1 MIFEERKQSSHAAN
15 ESYCHV
21 RYISADFITDR
32 KTQRKLTEHYPNYMD
47 TWGMCGM
54 LGDCLYIDEHLYL
67 VVKERYYQSPTYA
80 SVKEALEC
88 LKQECNRHR
97 IRKVAIPKFTTAS
110 DRILWF
116 RVRNMILEIFRE
128 SDIHLL
134 IYEE

>member
-15 ESYCHV
+15 ESYYPV

-54 LGDCLYIDEHLYL
+54 LGDCLYSDEHLYL

-88 LKQECNRHR
+88 LWQQAQKKGSLKKENRHFVITMSR
-97 IRKVAIPKFTTAS
+97 VCWRKPVTWES
-110 DRILWF
+110 GW
-116 RVRNMILEIFRE
+116 RN
-128 SDIHLL
+128 S
-134 IYEE
+134 YK

>member
-88 LKQECNRHR
+88 LKQTCDKYR
-97 IRKVAIPKFTTAS
+97 ITKIAIPKISCVS
-110 DRILWF
+110 DRLLWF
-116 RVRNMILEIFRE
+116 RIREMMFRIFE
-128 SDIHLL
+128 DSSIYVL
-134 IYEE
+134 IYEG